1 MMSARLLSVAS
12 FLSWKCIVA
21 AVTGAEDM
29 VLFKGFDAFPH
40 DDVGRS
46 GSLLG
51 SLHDAKVECEMHG
64 YGGFVVNQARVYF
77 RAQSGAELI
86 ASRTP
91 NLQATLFVVQNL
103 TERATK
109 QPPPSFIAEAPASIS
124 VDQQNESFD
133 STMLLGIF
141 TMDSESE
148 FKRRNLIRRT
158 YIASGHALLCPV
170 SAPAR
175 IIVHTCVLVL
185 TNTLVTREHFPFLV
199 PSRTMSSSL
208 ISYLG

>member
-12 FLSWKCIVA
+12 SLLSWKCIVA
-21 AVTGAEDM
+21 AVTGA
-29 VLFKGFDAFPH
+29 
-40 DDVGRS
+40 
-46 GSLLG
+46 
-51 SLHDAKVECEMHG
+51 
-64 YGGFVVNQARVYF
+64 
-77 RAQSGAELI
+77 
-86 ASRTP
+86 
-91 NLQATLFVVQNL
+91 ATLFVVQNL